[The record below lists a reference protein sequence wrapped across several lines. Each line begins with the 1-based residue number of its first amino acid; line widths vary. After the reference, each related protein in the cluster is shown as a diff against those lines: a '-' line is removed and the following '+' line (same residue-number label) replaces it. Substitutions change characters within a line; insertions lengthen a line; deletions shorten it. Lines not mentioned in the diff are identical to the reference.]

1 MPDKITTDTRTAP
14 ENLVFLHTAEEGFR
28 HSRINNG
35 DTHALKINM
44 NRIFRKL
51 LNSSSTDEAAYKATF
66 RDQLITFR
74 LKDNAL
80 SQRIAAIKSI
90 EKEKIHEQI
99 AQYRLHINGLRYH
112 DDENGHRHE
121 NTLVFNLLRGC
132 MIVIMGYLFIFFS
145 SAGLATFF
153 SIPPGNTLPDIIYN
167 IHAFEQAWRIGL
179 GAVVVVL
186 TVPLLFFGIGYLIH
200 LQADNGRFA
209 GSFRAALLALAALF
223 LNTALSFIIA
233 GKMHQSVNSDT
244 PLPFTLQAAAADSN
258 FWMILVAG
266 LLIYL
271 VWNMLLE
278 IVLHAQRRRSHINR
292 SIRENKN
299 NIRESEERLLR
310 LDIEFNELTRHR
322 DELKQQ
328 TMQLEAALG
337 KRYINITA
345 CEQVLLE
352 YLSGWIA
359 SMNQQR
365 MSAGEIQQARQ
376 DVETF
381 LENIKKEFCMIGA

>member
-14 ENLVFLHTAEEGFR
+14 ENPVFLHSAEEGFR

-35 DTHALKINM
+35 DNHALKINM

-66 RDQLITFR
+66 RDKLLTFQ
-74 LKDNAL
+74 LKDNVL

-99 AQYRLHINGLRYH
+99 AQYRLHINGLRHH

-121 NTLVFNLLRGC
+121 NTLVFNLVRGC
-132 MIVIMGYLFIFFS
+132 MLVIMGYLFIFFS

-153 SIPPGNTLPDIIYN
+153 KIPPGNTLPDIIYN
-167 IHAFEQAWRIGL
+167 IHAFEQAWRIGF
-179 GAVVVVL
+179 GALVVVL

-200 LQADNGRFA
+200 LQAGIGRFA
-209 GSFRAALLALAALF
+209 GSFRAVLLALAALF
-223 LNTALSFIIA
+223 LNAALSFIIA
-233 GKMHQSVNSDT
+233 GKMHESGNSDA
-244 PLPFTLQAAAADSN
+244 PLPYTLQAAAADSN

-266 LLIYL
+266 FLIYL

-278 IVLHAQRRRSHINR
+278 IVLHAQHRRSRINR

-299 NIRESEERLLR
+299 QIRESEEKLLR
-310 LDIEFNELTRHR
+310 LDIEFYELSRHR

-328 TMQLEAALG
+328 AMQLESALS

-359 SMNQQR
+359 WMNQQR
-365 MSAGEIQQARQ
+365 MPAGEIQQARQ

-381 LENIKKEFCMIGA
+381 LENVKKEFCMIGA